1 MAHQVIH
8 IWSREC
14 DDDDDDVD
22 VDVDDN
28 CVSPGHTYGA
38 LGRCLMLENN
48 HWCLERFPEHRI
60 FH

>member
-14 DDDDDDVD
+14 DDDDGD
-22 VDVDDN
+22 DDN

-48 HWCLERFPEHRI
+48 HWCLERFPEHII